1 MQSIKKWNKI
11 HSYLM
16 LAGLFIIV
24 TTKELCL
31 FLSISSLS
39 FLIYIL
45 IHWSFL
51 ASFRPFAGYANWIT
65 AFRLSLILTGAF
77 GLIFWPATYCF
88 PFFLIGLAL
97 DGIDGH
103 LARKHKHNSD
113 FGAYF
118 DMETDSFYV
127 AILASFWWL
136 TSIAGVWILFVG
148 FLRYIY
154 VFLLKVFKLEGK
166 KEKSTRFAKT
176 IAVVIMI
183 ALLTPFALPP
193 FLYTPILVIASVLT
207 VYSFGVSFVSKLSN

>member
-1 MQSIKKWNKI
+1 
-11 HSYLM
+11 M
-16 LAGLFIIV
+16 LAGLIIIV
-24 TTKELCL
+24 TVNELWL

-39 FLIYIL
+39 FLTYIL
-45 IHWSFL
+45 VHWSFL
-51 ASFRPFAGYANWIT
+51 SSFRPFAGYANWIT
-65 AFRLSLILTGAF
+65 ALRFVLILIGAF
-77 GLIFWPATYCF
+77 DLGFWPAIYCF

-103 LARKHKHNSD
+103 LARKHKHDSE

-136 TSIAGVWILFVG
+136 TSIAGTWILFVG

-154 VFLLKVFKLEGK
+154 VFLLKIFKLEEK
-166 KEKSTRFAKT
+166 KEKRTRFAKT

-193 FLYTPILVIASVLT
+193 FLYTPILVIASILT
-207 VYSFGVSFVSKLSN
+207 VYSFGVSFVSKLRN